1 MKERIRME
9 DASHAV
15 LLTPGLPY
23 GAPTG
28 SPKKVS
34 PRTV

>member
-15 LLTPGLPY
+15 LLTAGFPY

-28 SPKKVS
+28 SPKEVS
-34 PRTV
+34 PRSV